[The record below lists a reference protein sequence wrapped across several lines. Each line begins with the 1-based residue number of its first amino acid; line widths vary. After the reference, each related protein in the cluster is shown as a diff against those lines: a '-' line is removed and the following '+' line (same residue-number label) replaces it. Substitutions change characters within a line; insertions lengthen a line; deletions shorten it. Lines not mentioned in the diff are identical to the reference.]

1 MIAIAVAPGG
11 TAVLGNIELAVDAD
25 VSGMA
30 MLASSPLFAGLAV
43 SRLRR

>member
-11 TAVLGNIELAVDAD
+11 TAVLGKIELAVDAN

-30 MLASSPLFAGLAV
+30 MLASSPLFAGRAMP
-43 SRLRR
+43 RLPR

>member
-11 TAVLGNIELAVDAD
+11 TAVLGNIEPAVDAN
-25 VSGMA
+25 VSGIA
-30 MLASSPLFAGLAV
+30 MLASSPLFAGLAM